1 MMENIRC
8 TCGDSRFYL
17 QEARWWLAAY
27 GLKARASYIH
37 DECQRI
43 LEMEKKRI
51 EDSLLLL
58 DENFSRGG
66 LEKADR
72 LIESLLHHDYQRHK
86 NILEILNFKTAS
98 WLRLLFILEKR
109 LDPSHERREEV
120 NLVFKIPGEGL
131 KEEYDEGA
139 QELLYGLH
147 AEIFSDLSYKVES
160 EYEKSRETQQKFLK
174 LAEGM
179 GAEPEFLMYFKHRFD
194 GRNLREDLDQLREKG
209 KGSPERIAAAIDEW
223 VEHEK
228 IYCNSPYGCLVEKLG
243 LQFSLLKAM
252 HKSGNSG
259 KEGFGSSFQAA
270 VMEAV
275 STSIADNQEGFLAWR
290 YILERSEGCPLE
302 TAIATLFQQRLDK
315 KEELFMKNL

>member
-1 MMENIRC
+1 MQDADALIGAFQQCRKVLWGKESSTFFQLERWLRLNHIVATETSWPDGSLVTQDLEEKMMENIRC

-160 EYEKSRETQQKFLK
+160 EYEKSREIFE
-174 LAEGM
+174 AC
-179 GAEPEFLMYFKHRFD
+179 
-194 GRNLREDLDQLREKG
+194 GRNGRG
-209 KGSPERIAAAIDEW
+209 TRIPD
-223 VEHEK
+223 V
-228 IYCNSPYGCLVEKLG
+228 
-243 LQFSLLKAM
+243 
-252 HKSGNSG
+252 
-259 KEGFGSSFQAA
+259 FQ
-270 VMEAV
+270 
-275 STSIADNQEGFLAWR
+275 TSV
-290 YILERSEGCPLE
+290 
-302 TAIATLFQQRLDK
+302 
-315 KEELFMKNL
+315 